1 MSVKS
6 AKSAQVTKKQYAAT
20 GRRKT
25 GKARVFLKKG
35 SGQISVNRKSIE
47 EYFGRPTARMMVRQP
62 LEVVDRLDTFDIFV
76 TVKGGGIMGQA
87 GAIRH
92 GISRALIKYD
102 EEFAPQTGVTT
113 EGTEEEDTSGSGS
126 GGKGAASVSK
136 VTSFRRLLRK
146 AQLVTRDPR
155 KVERKK
161 VGLRKARKKE
171 QYSKR

>member
-1 MSVKS
+1 MTLTAKKIVS
-6 AKSAQVTKKQYAAT
+6 APKKRQCYAT

-25 GKARVFLKKG
+25 STARVFLRPGTGNITVNTKG
-35 SGQISVNRKSIE
+35 LDI
-47 EYFGRPTARMMVRQP
+47 YFGRKTARMVVRQP
-62 LEVVDRLDTFDIFV
+62 LELIEVTDKFDVVV

-102 EEFAPQTGVTT
+102 EEISPPKAIEVV
-113 EGTEEEDTSGSGS
+113 EGEEPSAGSDDS
-126 GGKGAASVSK
+126 A
-136 VTSFRRLLRK
+136 VTSFRRILRK
-146 AQLVTRDPR
+146 AGFVTRDSR

-161 VGLRKARKKE
+161 VGLHGARKRP

>member
-1 MSVKS
+1 MTATAKKTSVS
-6 AKSAQVTKKQYAAT
+6 TKKRQCYAT

-25 GKARVFLKKG
+25 STARVFLRPG
-35 SGQISVNRKSIE
+35 TGNITVNTKLLDA
-47 EYFGRPTARMMVRQP
+47 YFGRKTARMVVRQP
-62 LEVVDRLDTFDIFV
+62 LELIELTDKFDLVI

-102 EEFAPQTGVTT
+102 ENANPPVKAEEVA
-113 EGTEEEDTSGSGS
+113 EGEV
-126 GGKGAASVSK
+126 AVASDPS
-136 VTSFRRLLRK
+136 SFRRILRK
-146 AQLVTRDPR
+146 AGFVTRDSR

-161 VGLRKARKKE
+161 VGLRGARKRP